1 LTEELIIRIV
11 PKAAHSSRLDAYL
24 TSIFPGES
32 RSQIQKWIRG
42 GQITVNGTQVKTGYM
57 IRQGDRISL
66 EPPPPPPT
74 TGPVPEN
81 IPLEIIY
88 QDDALAVV
96 NKPAG
101 LVCHA
106 GAGVGTGTLVNAL
119 LYHFGPLAAGD
130 PMRPGIVHRLDKLTS
145 GLLVV
150 AKDADA
156 HRKIAQQF
164 KNREVRKEYLAV
176 VYGQPRPPEGAIDW
190 ALGRDPKNRK
200 RFSIRARRRR
210 TALTYY
216 SLEKARGPFSLLR
229 IQIATGR
236 THQIRVHLSQLGHPV
251 VGDELYG
258 AGRHKNLADVR
269 LRTLVSQLGR
279 HLLHA
284 CYLEFRHPRTG
295 RMMSFSSPIPREIAR
310 FLDSL

>member
-1 LTEELIIRIV
+1 M
-11 PKAAHSSRLDAYL
+11 
-24 TSIFPGES
+24 PGES
-32 RSQIQKWIRG
+32 RSQIQRWIRG
-42 GQITVNGTQVKTGYM
+42 GQITVNGAQVKTGYRV
-57 IRQGDRISL
+57 RQGDRISF
-66 EPPPPPPT
+66 EPPPTLPT
-74 TGPVPEN
+74 RPAPEN
-81 IPLEIIY
+81 IPLEITY

-106 GAGVGTGTLVNAL
+106 GAGVAAGTLVNAL
-119 LYHFGPLAAGD
+119 LYHFGPLEAGD

-150 AKDADA
+150 AKDPDA
-156 HRKIAQQF
+156 HRTIAQQF
-164 KNREVRKEYLAV
+164 KNREVKKEYLAV
-176 VYGQPRPPEGAIDW
+176 VYGQPRSPEGAIDW
-190 ALGRDPKNRK
+190 ALGRDTKNRK

-216 SLEKARGPFSLLR
+216 SLEKTYGPFSLLR
-229 IQIATGR
+229 VRIATGR
-236 THQIRVHLSQLGHPV
+236 THQIRVHMSQLGHPV

-258 AGRHKNLADVR
+258 TGRHKNLADVR
-269 LRTLVSQLGR
+269 LRTLVSQLHR

-295 RMMSFSSPIPREIAR
+295 KTMSFSSPLPTEIRR